1 MKLAEI
7 VSTLDATPLFKGSD
21 EQLNSNIVTGG
32 SSDLMSDILAGLSE
46 GCVPLTGLTNIQ
58 VIRTAMISG
67 VGAVI
72 FVRGKT
78 SPKDVIELAQ
88 SENISL
94 YTTPCSM
101 FVSYGRLFTHGITGL
116 DGNRLNM

>member
-7 VSTLDATPLFKGSD
+7 VSVLDASPLVKGND
-21 EQLNSNIVTGG
+21 EQLNSSITTGG

-46 GCVPLTGLTNIQ
+46 GCLLLTGLTNIQ

-67 VGAVI
+67 VGAVV
-72 FVRGKT
+72 FVRGKI
-78 SPKDVIELAQ
+78 PPEDVIELAQ
-88 SENISL
+88 TENIPL

-101 FVSYGRLFTHGITGL
+101 FVSCGRLYAHGITGL
-116 DGNRLNM
+116 DGNR

>member
-7 VSTLDATPLFKGSD
+7 VNTLDANPLFKGSD
-21 EQLNSNIVTGG
+21 EQLNSNIATCG

-46 GCVPLTGLTNIQ
+46 GCVLLTGLTNIQ

-67 VGAVI
+67 VSAVV

-78 SPKDVIELAQ
+78 SPQDVIELAQ
-88 SENISL
+88 SKNIPL

-101 FVSYGRLFTHGITGL
+101 FVSCGRLFTRGITGL
-116 DGNRLNM
+116 DGNR